1 MVALKNGPLRAPLA
15 KALFVLGTQSPISC
29 LFSWN
34 VSHLLLNQKV
44 PLAAVQSSAAAKF
57 HSQR

>member
-1 MVALKNGPLRAPLA
+1 MALKNEPLSAPLA
-15 KALFVLGTQSPISC
+15 KALFVPGTQSPVSC

-44 PLAAVQSSAAAKF
+44 PLAAVQSSAVAIF